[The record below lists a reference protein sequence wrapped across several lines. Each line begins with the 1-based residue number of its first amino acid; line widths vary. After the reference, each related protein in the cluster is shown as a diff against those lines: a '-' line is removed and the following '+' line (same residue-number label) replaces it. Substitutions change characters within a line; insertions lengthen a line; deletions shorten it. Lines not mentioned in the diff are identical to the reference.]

1 MRDTNRGRATPS
13 PIRLLIPYSSLL
25 PSPVDSLRTFGTPL
39 LFIPRSGNVPRQES
53 RYIGREAPL
62 TSKSFISQFR
72 SVSRYEAVFKPS
84 LACQFCCKHV
94 EEGWPDEAAS
104 PSQPNPLPLSEA
116 RFVQEVPALIL
127 PLHQLFRIL
136 IHLIPDLLASHTV
149 RSKEVVRSSFAK
161 NFSPS

>member
-1 MRDTNRGRATPS
+1 MHDTNRGRAIPS

-25 PSPVDSLRTFGTPL
+25 PSSVGSLRTFHTPV

-53 RYIGREAPL
+53 RYIGRKAPL

-84 LACQFCCKHV
+84 LACQFGCKHV
-94 EEGWPDEAAS
+94 EEDWLDEAAS
-104 PSQPNPLPLSEA
+104 PSQSIPLPLSEA
-116 RFVQEVPALIL
+116 RFVQEVPSLNL
-127 PLHQLFRIL
+127 PLHQPFRTL
-136 IHLIPDLLASHTV
+136 IHLTPDLPASHTV